1 MYDKVHYNIKNKKF
15 KKRKKIKDLKIE
27 KNNNKVYEDK
37 HLMSSG
43 GKVKDM
49 GNNTC
54 SEANSLLR
62 ATKQKELKQ
71 STT

>member
-1 MYDKVHYNIKNKKF
+1 MPCDTTKTRHSQKNKYIF
-15 KKRKKIKDLKIE
+15 L
-27 KNNNKVYEDK
+27 KVYEDK
-37 HLMSSG
+37 HLMNSG

-54 SEANSLLR
+54 SETDNLLG